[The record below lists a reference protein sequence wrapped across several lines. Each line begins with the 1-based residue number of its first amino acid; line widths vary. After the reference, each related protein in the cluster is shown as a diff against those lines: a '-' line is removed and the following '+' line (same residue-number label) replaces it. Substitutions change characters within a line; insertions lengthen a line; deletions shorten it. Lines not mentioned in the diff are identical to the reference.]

1 MTATTLPAAT
11 VSRCEACDAMAAAA
25 MAWYV
30 VSELLQ
36 AVFGLSQSFGGEISK
51 RLCMHAVIYLHGL
64 DGQRD
69 PEYDP
74 GGQVVEAGEYQGRG

>member
-1 MTATTLPAAT
+1 
-11 VSRCEACDAMAAAA
+11 
-25 MAWYV
+25 
-30 VSELLQ
+30 
-36 AVFGLSQSFGGEISK
+36 
-51 RLCMHAVIYLHGL
+51 MHAVIYLHGL